1 MPQLLHGRRLWI
13 RLNRR
18 CSSDNPAVKPAKEE
32 AKIRVGNPISPVASK
47 PIEPIRVEE
56 KKPPKKPK
64 RRGKGR
70 DEGPSM

>member
-1 MPQLLHGRRLWI
+1 
-13 RLNRR
+13 
-18 CSSDNPAVKPAKEE
+18 VKSAKEE

-56 KKPPKKPK
+56 EKPPKKPK